1 MYYILFLKMNIN
13 LVKATTTTTTTTT
26 KMESVLIN
34 LVKTM
39 STIDDPSIKVTVKY
53 QKVRRHMR
61 KFFNTVIQLKNN
73 EQMPK
78 SIKKQV
84 SCVCCVLSKKVFS
97 SKSMKYMENYFKKAI
112 LHGVLTYNRHSHFKT
127 EQQLCQNAMSEIFTK
142 FKQLCGC
149 VKCSPTDLTIK
160 NPFCAVRLRQTSLI
174 TID

>member
-1 MYYILFLKMNIN
+1 
-13 LVKATTTTTTTTT
+13 
-26 KMESVLIN
+26 MESVLIN

-39 STIDDPSIKVTVKY
+39 STIENPTIKVTVKY

-61 KFFNTVIQLKNN
+61 KFFNTVIKLKNN

-78 SIKKQV
+78 QTKKQV
-84 SCVCCVLSKKVFS
+84 FYGVLSKKNFS

-112 LHGVLTYNRHSHFKT
+112 LHGVLTYNRNSHFKT

-149 VKCSPTDLTIK
+149 VKCSPTYLTNI

>member
-1 MYYILFLKMNIN
+1 MNIN
-13 LVKATTTTTTTTT
+13 LVKATTTTTTTTTT

-84 SCVCCVLSKKVFS
+84 FYCVLSKKVFS

-112 LHGVLTYNRHSHFKT
+112 LHGVLTYNKNSHFKT
-127 EQQLCQNAMSEIFTK
+127 EQQLCQNALSEIFTK

-149 VKCSPTDLTIK
+149 VKCSPTDLPIK